1 MGFNI
6 SKQQKTEKELAFH
19 IRKQNCKISKR
30 IYKILEKAYQSNYLT
45 EFEFHSTIGWYHG
58 LKFRN
63 LTREEEI
70 FITALDK
77 INELVCNLI
86 QEKYAVQLQDK
97 DEQHPLLIPMVPLE
111 DGINDR
117 MADAFKRMLDV
128 NIEPDTV
135 KRAGHGS

>member
-63 LTREEEI
+63 LTKEEEI

-86 QEKYAVQLQDK
+86 QEKYAEQLQDK
-97 DEQHPLLIPMVPLE
+97 DCQQPLLLPVLPPE
-111 DGINDR
+111 DGISDR

-128 NIEPDTV
+128 NIAADPV
-135 KRAGHGS
+135 KKS